1 MAKLTLTSSSFYLF
15 SAIVLTGVF
24 RLQSAAALPS
34 FSAYEYHQSTVRCE
48 TPQRFIIK
56 QLPYLQDNSRVILE
70 GNIQSQV
77 SAEYYL
83 LGDYSGIVDVK
94 IPADLWG
101 KRIITPNDTI
111 RIEGGMEKDRHAI
124 VVTADTL
131 SVVNPGS

>member
-15 SAIVLTGVF
+15 SAIALTGLF
-24 RLQSAAALPS
+24 WLQSAAALPS
-34 FSAYEYHQSTVRCE
+34 FSAYEYHQSTVKCE

-70 GNIQSQV
+70 GNIQTQV

-83 LGDYSGIVDVK
+83 LGDYSGIVEVK

-101 KRIITPNDTI
+101 KKIITPNDTI

>member
-124 VVTADTL
+124 VVNADTL

>member
-1 MAKLTLTSSSFYLF
+1 MAEMTFTSSTFYLF
-15 SAIVLTGVF
+15 STAVLTGTF
-24 RLQSAAALPS
+24 WFQPAAALPS
-34 FSAYEYHQSTVRCE
+34 FSAYEYHQSTVKCE

-70 GNIQSQV
+70 GNIQSQI
-77 SAEYYL
+77 SAEHYL
-83 LGDYSGIVDVK
+83 LGDYSGIVEVK
-94 IPADLWG
+94 IPAELWG
-101 KRIITPNDTI
+101 KKITTPNDTI